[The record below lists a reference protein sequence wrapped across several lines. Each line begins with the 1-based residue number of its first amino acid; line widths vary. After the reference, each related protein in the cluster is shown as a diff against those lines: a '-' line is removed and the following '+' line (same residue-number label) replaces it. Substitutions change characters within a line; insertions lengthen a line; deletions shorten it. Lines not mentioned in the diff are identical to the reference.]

1 MLEPDVHHTLSLAT
15 QIDEELHGR
24 GCETLLIG
32 ALALAAHGY
41 ARNTEDVDLAVAV
54 PPRQLA
60 SLAESLRKE
69 GRHVELSEADGQ
81 DPLGGVITI
90 EAAGSLP
97 VQIVNFDNSP
107 TGGFPALVRDSLQRA
122 TAPAD
127 GLCGR
132 LPQPEDLI
140 LFKLY
145 AGGPKSELD
154 ILELMA
160 RCRVDL
166 TVLKERANGY
176 RLERQLD
183 LVLARIGG

>member
-1 MLEPDVHHTLSLAT
+1 MPDLDVQQTLSLAAQVDT
-15 QIDEELHGR
+15 ELR
-24 GCETLLIG
+24 EQGCETLLIG
-32 ALALAAHGY
+32 AVALAAHGY
-41 ARNTEDVDLAVAV
+41 ARNTEDIDLAVAV
-54 PPRQLA
+54 PPRRLA
-60 SLAESLRKE
+60 VLAEILRTE
-69 GRHVELSEADGQ
+69 GRRVELSEADGQ

-90 EAAGSLP
+90 DASGALP

-107 TGGFPALVRDSLQRA
+107 AGGFPALVRDSWTRGS
-122 TAPAD
+122 PPPE

-154 ILELMA
+154 ILELLT

-166 TVLKERANGY
+166 ALVSERAHGY
-176 RLERQLD
+176 GLSRELAQLLER
-183 LVLARIGG
+183 LA